1 MPGEVTAPRAEEHLG
16 LVHLCANRFRNRGIE
31 YDELYSAGCV
41 GLLKAIKAFD
51 CGRGVQFSTYA
62 VPVILGEIKRL
73 FRDGGIVHV
82 SRSLRERAMKLQ
94 KLQEEFEQ
102 RYGRSPTMTELN
114 ERSGESIEACGEA
127 LCVTQT
133 PLSLTRNEDDEED
146 GQFDIPVEAP
156 DRQIGDLLSLR
167 QLMGALPEK
176 RPDAPG
182 AALFSGTDPEQDRSH
197 PGHDAGA
204 GLTPG
209 EKTIDTTAAGT
220 AVVDKTGK
228 EDAASSFLCFSH
240 LHFSA

>member
-102 RYGRSPTMTELN
+102 RYGRSPTMTELS

-176 RPDAPG
+176 DRMLLELRYFRELTQSKP
-182 AALFSGTDPEQDRSH
+182 AAILGMTQVQVSRREKKL
-197 PGHDAGA
+197 
-204 GLTPG
+204 LTQLRQ
-209 EKTIDTTAAGT
+209 ELL
-220 AVVDKTGK
+220 
-228 EDAASSFLCFSH
+228 S
-240 LHFSA
+240 

>member
-73 FRDGGIVHV
+73 
-82 SRSLRERAMKLQ
+82 RERAMKLQ

-102 RYGRSPTMTELN
+102 RYGRSPTMTELS

-176 RPDAPG
+176 
-182 AALFSGTDPEQDRSH
+182 DRMLLELRYFRE
-197 PGHDAGA
+197 
-204 GLTPG
+204 LTQS
-209 EKTIDTTAAGT
+209 KTAAILGMT
-220 AVVDKTGK
+220 QVQVSRREKKLLTQLRQ
-228 EDAASSFLCFSH
+228 ELLS
-240 LHFSA
+240 

>member
-1 MPGEVTAPRAEEHLG
+1 MKRHHDHHAEKAGSFAMPGEVTAPRAEEHLG

-102 RYGRSPTMTELN
+102 RYGRSPTMTELS

-176 RPDAPG
+176 
-182 AALFSGTDPEQDRSH
+182 DRMLLELRYFRE
-197 PGHDAGA
+197 
-204 GLTPG
+204 LTQS
-209 EKTIDTTAAGT
+209 KTAAILGMT
-220 AVVDKTGK
+220 QVQVSRREKKLLTQLRQ
-228 EDAASSFLCFSH
+228 ELLS
-240 LHFSA
+240 